1 MKHLLYGLI
10 ILSMVACTSKKNS
23 YTQEQLYE
31 QTSSGVVLIQNT
43 YYYKITLSNNGF
55 YSTNYVFSKL
65 QDGELKNISYTI
77 SNNFNEVNDTI
88 KSTAFGTGFIIS
100 PRGTIVTNSHVINP
114 TINKALIYQALIRY
128 LKKQIDYCNQQLE
141 ETRNHLE
148 IFEREIRDNKRLD
161 SQGYAMMMEGIQS
174 SRKWIDTFTK
184 YRNNCIRDL
193 SLSNFDVELCSE
205 IKIAYNG
212 SHITSST
219 DLIDCFVVKDVPN
232 YDLGIIQIADGSNF
246 WNVCKLGEAPKWSYE
261 QMEVGWNNIHNA
273 GTISW
278 FTIPQDKY
286 IFNLY
291 NNETHNDEEIKLYM
305 IGFNQGPTLAL
316 TNDGIKAQITQGYI
330 SQNTDSIKIMY
341 SIPALQ
347 GSSGSP
353 VVNQYGELVAINFAG
368 INNTQGFNYGIRVE
382 RLREIVNDQ
391 SVKDRMIVRKSNNKH
406 INNDSINSIEQ
417 QSIIP

>member
-1 MKHLLYGLI
+1 MI
-10 ILSMVACTSKKNS
+10 ACTSKKNS

-65 QDGELKNISYTI
+65 QDGELKNISHTI

-88 KSTAFGTGFIIS
+88 KSTTFGTGFIIS

-114 TINKALIYQALIRY
+114 TTDKTLIYQALIRY
-128 LKKQIDYCNQQLE
+128 LKEQIDYCNQQLE
-141 ETRNHLE
+141 ETRKRLE
-148 IFEREIRDNKRLD
+148 IFEKEIRDNKRLD
-161 SQGYAMMMEGIQS
+161 SQGYAMMMDGIQS
-174 SRKWIDTFTK
+174 SRKWIDTFTQ
-184 YRNNCIRDL
+184 YRNNRIKDL

-212 SHITSST
+212 SHITSSN

-232 YDLGIIQIADGSNF
+232 YDLGIIQIADANEF
-246 WNVCKLGEAPKWSYE
+246 WNVCKLDDTPKWSCEPTHLGGYITYRNLYSDF
-261 QMEVGWNNIHNA
+261 M
-273 GTISW
+273 
-278 FTIPQDKY
+278 IPQDKY

-291 NNETHNDEEIKLYM
+291 NNETRNNEEIKLYM

-382 RLREIVNDQ
+382 RLREIVNDK
-391 SVKDRMIVRKSNNKH
+391 SVKDRMTVRQSKNKH
-406 INNDSINSIEQ
+406 TNHDSINSIE
-417 QSIIP
+417 SINN

>member
-1 MKHLLYGLI
+1 
-10 ILSMVACTSKKNS
+10 MVACTSKKNS

-31 QTSSGVVLIQNT
+31 QTSSGVVLLQNT

-65 QDGELKNISYTI
+65 QDGELKNISHTI

-88 KSTAFGTGFIIS
+88 KSTTFGTGFIIS

-114 TINKALIYQALIRY
+114 TTNKNLIYQALIRY
-128 LKKQIDYCNQQLE
+128 LKEQIDYCNQQLE
-141 ETRNHLE
+141 ETRNRLE
-148 IFEREIRDNKRLD
+148 IFEREIRDNKKLD

-174 SRKWIDTFTK
+174 SRKWIDTFTQ
-184 YRNNCIRDL
+184 YRNNRIRDL

-212 SHITSST
+212 SHITSSN

-261 QMEVGWNNIHNA
+261 QMEVGWSNIHNA

-316 TNDGIKAQITQGYI
+316 TNNGIKAQITQGYI
-330 SQNTDSIKIMY
+330 SQNTDNIKIMY

-368 INNTQGFNYGIRVE
+368 INGTQGFNYGIRVE

-391 SVKDRMIVRKSNNKH
+391 SVKDRMTVYQSKNKP
-406 INNDSINSIEQ
+406 INNDSINSIE
-417 QSIIP
+417 SINN

>member
-1 MKHLLYGLI
+1 MI
-10 ILSMVACTSKKNS
+10 ACTSKKNS

-65 QDGELKNISYTI
+65 QDGELKNISHTI

-88 KSTAFGTGFIIS
+88 KSTTFGTGFIIS

-114 TINKALIYQALIRY
+114 TTNKNLIYQALIRY
-128 LKKQIDYCNQQLE
+128 LKEQIDYCNQQLE
-141 ETRNHLE
+141 ETRNRLE
-148 IFEREIRDNKRLD
+148 IFEREIRDNKKLD

-174 SRKWIDTFTK
+174 SRKWIDTFTQ
-184 YRNNCIRDL
+184 YRNNRIRDL

-212 SHITSST
+212 SHITSSN

-232 YDLGIIQIADGSNF
+232 YDLGIIQIADANEF
-246 WNVCKLGEAPKWSYE
+246 WNVCKLDDTPKWSCEPTHLGGYITYRNLYSDF
-261 QMEVGWNNIHNA
+261 M
-273 GTISW
+273 
-278 FTIPQDKY
+278 IPQDKY

-291 NNETHNDEEIKLYM
+291 NNEEIKLYM

-382 RLREIVNDQ
+382 RLREIVNDK
-391 SVKDRMIVRKSNNKH
+391 SVKDRMTVRQSKNKH
-406 INNDSINSIEQ
+406 TNHDSINSIE
-417 QSIIP
+417 SINN

>member
-1 MKHLLYGLI
+1 
-10 ILSMVACTSKKNS
+10 MVACTSKKNS

-65 QDGELKNISYTI
+65 QDGELKNISHTI

-88 KSTAFGTGFIIS
+88 KSTTFGTGFIIS

-114 TINKALIYQALIRY
+114 TTNKNLIYQALIRY
-128 LKKQIDYCNQQLE
+128 LKEQIDYCNQQLE
-141 ETRNHLE
+141 ETRNRLE
-148 IFEREIRDNKRLD
+148 IFEREIRDNKKLD

-174 SRKWIDTFTK
+174 SRKWIDTFTQ
-184 YRNNCIRDL
+184 YRNNRIRDL

-212 SHITSST
+212 SHITSSN

-261 QMEVGWNNIHNA
+261 QMEVGWSNIHNA

-286 IFNLY
+286 IFNFY

-316 TNDGIKAQITQGYI
+316 TNNGIKAQITQGYI
-330 SQNTDSIKIMY
+330 SQNTDNIKIMY

-368 INNTQGFNYGIRVE
+368 INGTQGFNYGIRVE

-391 SVKDRMIVRKSNNKH
+391 SVKDRMTVY
-406 INNDSINSIEQ
+406 
-417 QSIIP
+417 QSRISL

>member
-1 MKHLLYGLI
+1 
-10 ILSMVACTSKKNS
+10 MVACTSKKNS

-65 QDGELKNISYTI
+65 QDGELKNISHTI
-77 SNNFNEVNDTI
+77 SNNFHEINDTI
-88 KSTAFGTGFIIS
+88 KSTTFGTGFIIS

-114 TINKALIYQALIRY
+114 ATNKNLIYQALIRY
-128 LKKQIDYCNQQLE
+128 LKKEIDYCNQQLE

-148 IFEREIRDNKRLD
+148 IFEREIRDNRKLD

-174 SRKWIDTFTK
+174 SRKWIDTFTQ
-184 YRNNCIRDL
+184 YRNNRIRDL
-193 SLSNFDVELCSE
+193 SLSNFEVELCSE

-212 SHITSST
+212 SHITSSNE
-219 DLIDCFVVKDVPN
+219 LIDCFVVKDVPN

-246 WNVCKLGEAPKWSYE
+246 WNVCKLGEAPKWSSE
-261 QMEVGWNNIHNA
+261 QMELGWSNIHNA

-305 IGFNQGPTLAL
+305 IGFNQGPILAL

-353 VVNQYGELVAINFAG
+353 VINQYGELVAINFAG
-368 INNTQGFNYGIRVE
+368 INSTQGFNYGIRVE
-382 RLREIVNDQ
+382 RLREIINDK
-391 SVKDRMIVRKSNNKH
+391 SV
-406 INNDSINSIEQ
+406 
-417 QSIIP
+417 

>member
-1 MKHLLYGLI
+1 
-10 ILSMVACTSKKNS
+10 MVACTSKKNS

-65 QDGELKNISYTI
+65 QDGELKNISHTI

-88 KSTAFGTGFIIS
+88 KSTTFGTGFIIS

-114 TINKALIYQALIRY
+114 TTNKNLIYQALIRY
-128 LKKQIDYCNQQLE
+128 LKEQIDYCNQQLE
-141 ETRNHLE
+141 ETRNRLE
-148 IFEREIRDNKRLD
+148 IFEREIRDNKKLD

-174 SRKWIDTFTK
+174 SRKWIDTFTQ
-184 YRNNCIRDL
+184 YRNNRIRDL

-212 SHITSST
+212 SHITSSN

-261 QMEVGWNNIHNA
+261 QMEVGWSNIHNA

-316 TNDGIKAQITQGYI
+316 TNNGIKAQITQGYI
-330 SQNTDSIKIMY
+330 NQNTDSIKIMY

-368 INNTQGFNYGIRVE
+368 INGTQGFNYGIRVE

-391 SVKDRMIVRKSNNKH
+391 SVKDRMTVYQSKNKP
-406 INNDSINSIEQ
+406 INNDSINSIE
-417 QSIIP
+417 SINN

>member
-1 MKHLLYGLI
+1 
-10 ILSMVACTSKKNS
+10 MVACTSKKNS

-65 QDGELKNISYTI
+65 QDGELKNISHTI

-88 KSTAFGTGFIIS
+88 KSTTFGTGFIIS

-114 TINKALIYQALIRY
+114 TTNKNLIYQALIRY
-128 LKKQIDYCNQQLE
+128 LKEQIDYCNQQLE
-141 ETRNHLE
+141 ETRNRLE
-148 IFEREIRDNKRLD
+148 IFEREIRDNKKLD

-174 SRKWIDTFTK
+174 SRKWIDTFTQ
-184 YRNNCIRDL
+184 YRNNRIRDL

-212 SHITSST
+212 SHITSSN

-261 QMEVGWNNIHNA
+261 QMEVGWSNIHNA

-291 NNETHNDEEIKLYM
+291 NNENHNDEEIKLYM

-316 TNDGIKAQITQGYI
+316 TNNGIKAQITQGYI
-330 SQNTDSIKIMY
+330 SQNTDNIKIMY

-368 INNTQGFNYGIRVE
+368 INGTQGFNYGIRVE

-391 SVKDRMIVRKSNNKH
+391 SVKDRMTVYQSKNKP
-406 INNDSINSIEQ
+406 INNDSINSIE
-417 QSIIP
+417 SINN

>member
-1 MKHLLYGLI
+1 
-10 ILSMVACTSKKNS
+10 MVACTAKKNS

-65 QDGELKNISYTI
+65 QDGELKNISHTI

-88 KSTAFGTGFIIS
+88 KSTTFGTGFIIS

-114 TINKALIYQALIRY
+114 TTNKNLIYQALIRY
-128 LKKQIDYCNQQLE
+128 LKEQIDYCNQQLE
-141 ETRNHLE
+141 ETRNRLE
-148 IFEREIRDNKRLD
+148 IFEREIRDNKKLD

-174 SRKWIDTFTK
+174 SRKWIDTFTQ
-184 YRNNCIRDL
+184 YRNNRIRDL

-212 SHITSST
+212 SHITSSN

-261 QMEVGWNNIHNA
+261 QMEVGWSNIHNA

-316 TNDGIKAQITQGYI
+316 TNNGIKAQITQGYI
-330 SQNTDSIKIMY
+330 SQNTDNIKIMY

-368 INNTQGFNYGIRVE
+368 INGTQGFNYGIRVE

-391 SVKDRMIVRKSNNKH
+391 SVKDRMTVYQSKNKP
-406 INNDSINSIEQ
+406 INNDSINSIE
-417 QSIIP
+417 SINN

>member
-1 MKHLLYGLI
+1 
-10 ILSMVACTSKKNS
+10 MVACTSKKNS

-65 QDGELKNISYTI
+65 QDGELKNISHTI

-88 KSTAFGTGFIIS
+88 KSTTFGTGFIIS

-114 TINKALIYQALIRY
+114 TTNKNLIYQALIRY
-128 LKKQIDYCNQQLE
+128 LKEQIDYCNQQLE
-141 ETRNHLE
+141 ETRNRLE
-148 IFEREIRDNKRLD
+148 IFEREIRDNKKLD

-174 SRKWIDTFTK
+174 SRKWIDTFTQ
-184 YRNNCIRDL
+184 YRNNRIRDL

-212 SHITSST
+212 SHITSSN

-261 QMEVGWNNIHNA
+261 QMEVGWSNIHNA

-305 IGFNQGPTLAL
+305 IGFNQGPTLTL
-316 TNDGIKAQITQGYI
+316 TNNGIKAQITQGYI
-330 SQNTDSIKIMY
+330 SQNTDNIKIMY

-368 INNTQGFNYGIRVE
+368 INGTQGFNYGIRVE

-391 SVKDRMIVRKSNNKH
+391 SVKDRMTVYQSKNKP
-406 INNDSINSIEQ
+406 INNDSINSIE
-417 QSIIP
+417 SINN

>member
-1 MKHLLYGLI
+1 
-10 ILSMVACTSKKNS
+10 MVACTSKKNS

-65 QDGELKNISYTI
+65 QDGELKNISHTI

-88 KSTAFGTGFIIS
+88 KSTTFGTGFIIS

-114 TINKALIYQALIRY
+114 TTNKNLIYQALIRY
-128 LKKQIDYCNQQLE
+128 LKEQIDYCNQQLE
-141 ETRNHLE
+141 ETRNRLE
-148 IFEREIRDNKRLD
+148 IFEREIRDNKKLD

-174 SRKWIDTFTK
+174 SRKWIDTFTQ
-184 YRNNCIRDL
+184 YRNNRIRDL

-212 SHITSST
+212 SHITSSN

-261 QMEVGWNNIHNA
+261 QMEVGWSNIHNA

-316 TNDGIKAQITQGYI
+316 NNNGIKAQITQGYI
-330 SQNTDSIKIMY
+330 SQNTDNIKIMY

-368 INNTQGFNYGIRVE
+368 INGTQGFNYGIRVE

-391 SVKDRMIVRKSNNKH
+391 SVKDRMTVYQSKNKP
-406 INNDSINSIEQ
+406 INNDSINSIE
-417 QSIIP
+417 SINN

>member
-10 ILSMVACTSKKNS
+10 ILSMMACTSKKDS

-31 QTSSGVVLIQNT
+31 QASSGVVLIQNT
-43 YYYKITLSNNGF
+43 YYYKITLSDNGF

-65 QDGELKNISYTI
+65 QDGKLKNISHTI

-88 KSTAFGTGFIIS
+88 KSTIFGTGFIIS

-114 TINKALIYQALIRY
+114 TTDKTLIYQALIRY
-128 LKKQIDYCNQQLE
+128 LKEQIDYCNQQLE
-141 ETRNHLE
+141 ETRKHLE
-148 IFEREIRDNKRLD
+148 IFEKEIRDNKRLD
-161 SQGYAMMMEGIQS
+161 SQGYAMMMDGIQS
-174 SRKWIDTFTK
+174 SRKWINTFTQ
-184 YRNNCIRDL
+184 YRNNRIKDL

-212 SHITSST
+212 SHITSSN

-246 WNVCKLGEAPKWSYE
+246 WNVCKLKDTPKWSCEPTQLGGYITYRNLYSSF
-261 QMEVGWNNIHNA
+261 MV
-273 GTISW
+273 
-278 FTIPQDKY
+278 PKDKY
-286 IFNLY
+286 IFNFY
-291 NNETHNDEEIKLYM
+291 NNKIRNDEEIKLYM
-305 IGFNQGPTLAL
+305 IGFNQGPTLAS

-341 SIPALQ
+341 SIPALP

-368 INNTQGFNYGIRVE
+368 INGTQGFNYGIRVE
-382 RLREIVNDQ
+382 RLREIVNDK
-391 SVKDRMIVRKSNNKH
+391 SVKDRMIVRQSNNKH
-406 INNDSINSIEQ
+406 VNNDSINSIE
-417 QSIIP
+417 SINN

>member
-1 MKHLLYGLI
+1 
-10 ILSMVACTSKKNS
+10 MVACTSKKNS

-65 QDGELKNISYTI
+65 QDGELKNISHTI

-88 KSTAFGTGFIIS
+88 KSTTFGTGFIIS

-114 TINKALIYQALIRY
+114 TTNKNLIYQALIRY
-128 LKKQIDYCNQQLE
+128 LKEQIDYCNQQLE
-141 ETRNHLE
+141 ETRNRLE
-148 IFEREIRDNKRLD
+148 IFEREIRDNKKLD

-174 SRKWIDTFTK
+174 SRKWIDTFTQ
-184 YRNNCIRDL
+184 YRNNRIRDL

-205 IKIAYNG
+205 IKIAYDG
-212 SHITSST
+212 SHITSSN

-261 QMEVGWNNIHNA
+261 QMEVGWSNIHNA

-316 TNDGIKAQITQGYI
+316 TNNGIKAQITQGYI
-330 SQNTDSIKIMY
+330 SQNTDNIKIMY

-368 INNTQGFNYGIRVE
+368 INGTQGFNYGIRVE

-391 SVKDRMIVRKSNNKH
+391 SVKDRMTVYQSKNKP
-406 INNDSINSIEQ
+406 INNDSINSIE
-417 QSIIP
+417 SINN

>member
-10 ILSMVACTSKKNS
+10 ILSMMACTSKKDS

-31 QTSSGVVLIQNT
+31 QASSGVVLIQNT
-43 YYYKITLSNNGF
+43 YYYKITLSDNGF

-65 QDGELKNISYTI
+65 QDGKLKNISHTI

-88 KSTAFGTGFIIS
+88 KSTIYGTGFIIS

-114 TINKALIYQALIRY
+114 TTDKTLIYQALIRY
-128 LKKQIDYCNQQLE
+128 LKEQIDYCNQQLE
-141 ETRNHLE
+141 ETRKRLE
-148 IFEREIRDNKRLD
+148 IFEKEIRDNKRLD
-161 SQGYAMMMEGIQS
+161 SQGYAMMMDGIQS
-174 SRKWIDTFTK
+174 SRKWIDTFTQ
-184 YRNNCIRDL
+184 YRNNRIKDL

-212 SHITSST
+212 SHITSSN

-246 WNVCKLGEAPKWSYE
+246 YFVCRLEETPKWSYE
-261 QMEVGWNNIHNA
+261 QAEAGWSNIQNA

-291 NNETHNDEEIKLYM
+291 NNEIRSDEDIKLYM
-305 IGFNQGPTLAL
+305 IGFNQGPTLAS

-368 INNTQGFNYGIRVE
+368 INGTQSFNYGIRVE

-391 SVKDRMIVRKSNNKH
+391 SVKDKMKVRQSNNKH
-406 INNDSINSIEQ
+406 VNNDSINSIE
-417 QSIIP
+417 SINN

>member
-10 ILSMVACTSKKNS
+10 ILSMMACTSKKDS

-31 QTSSGVVLIQNT
+31 QASSGVVLIQNT
-43 YYYKITLSNNGF
+43 YYYKIILSDNGF

-65 QDGELKNISYTI
+65 QDGKLKNISHTI

-88 KSTAFGTGFIIS
+88 KSTIYGTGFIIS

-114 TINKALIYQALIRY
+114 TTDKTLIYQALIRY
-128 LKKQIDYCNQQLE
+128 LKEQIDYCNQQLE
-141 ETRNHLE
+141 ETRKRLE
-148 IFEREIRDNKRLD
+148 IFEKEIRDNKRLD
-161 SQGYAMMMEGIQS
+161 SQGYAMMMDGIQS
-174 SRKWIDTFTK
+174 SRKWIDTFTQ
-184 YRNNCIRDL
+184 YRNNRIKDL

-212 SHITSST
+212 SHITSSN

-246 WNVCKLGEAPKWSYE
+246 WNVCRLEETPKWSYE
-261 QMEVGWNNIHNA
+261 QAEAGWSNIQNA

-291 NNETHNDEEIKLYM
+291 NNEIRSDEDIKLYM
-305 IGFNQGPTLAL
+305 IGFNQGPTLAS

-368 INNTQGFNYGIRVE
+368 INGTQSFNYGIRVE

-391 SVKDRMIVRKSNNKH
+391 SVKDKMKVRQSNNKH
-406 INNDSINSIEQ
+406 VNNDSINSIE
-417 QSIIP
+417 SINN

>member
-1 MKHLLYGLI
+1 MI
-10 ILSMVACTSKKNS
+10 ACTSKKNS

-65 QDGELKNISYTI
+65 QDGELKNISHTI

-88 KSTAFGTGFIIS
+88 KSTTFGTGFIIS

-114 TINKALIYQALIRY
+114 TTNKNLIYQALIRY
-128 LKKQIDYCNQQLE
+128 LKEQIDYCNQQLE
-141 ETRNHLE
+141 ETRNRLE
-148 IFEREIRDNKRLD
+148 IFEREIRDNKKLD

-174 SRKWIDTFTK
+174 SRKWIDTFTQ
-184 YRNNCIRDL
+184 YRNNRIRDL

-212 SHITSST
+212 SHITSSN

-261 QMEVGWNNIHNA
+261 QMEVGWSNIHNA

-316 TNDGIKAQITQGYI
+316 TNNGIKAQITQGYI
-330 SQNTDSIKIMY
+330 SQNTDNIKIMY

-368 INNTQGFNYGIRVE
+368 INGTQGFNYGIRVE

-391 SVKDRMIVRKSNNKH
+391 SVKDRMTVYQSKNKP
-406 INNDSINSIEQ
+406 INNDSINSIE
-417 QSIIP
+417 SINN

>member
-1 MKHLLYGLI
+1 
-10 ILSMVACTSKKNS
+10 MVACTSKKNS

-65 QDGELKNISYTI
+65 QDGELKNISHTI

-88 KSTAFGTGFIIS
+88 KSTTFGTGFIIS

-114 TINKALIYQALIRY
+114 TTNKNLIYQALIRY
-128 LKKQIDYCNQQLE
+128 LKEQIDYCNQQLE
-141 ETRNHLE
+141 ETRNRLE
-148 IFEREIRDNKRLD
+148 IFEREIRDNKKLD

-174 SRKWIDTFTK
+174 SRKWIDTFTQ
-184 YRNNCIRDL
+184 YRNNRIRDL

-212 SHITSST
+212 SHITSSN

-261 QMEVGWNNIHNA
+261 QMEVGWSNIHNA

-316 TNDGIKAQITQGYI
+316 TNNGIKAQITQGYI
-330 SQNTDSIKIMY
+330 SQNTDNIKIMY

-368 INNTQGFNYGIRVE
+368 INGTQGFNYGIRA
-382 RLREIVNDQ
+382 LLSKEIFSD
-391 SVKDRMIVRKSNNKH
+391 MI
-406 INNDSINSIEQ
+406 
-417 QSIIP
+417 

>member
-1 MKHLLYGLI
+1 MI
-10 ILSMVACTSKKNS
+10 ACTSKKNS

-65 QDGELKNISYTI
+65 QDGELKNISHTI

-88 KSTAFGTGFIIS
+88 KSTTFGTGFIIS

-114 TINKALIYQALIRY
+114 TTNKNLIYQALIRY
-128 LKKQIDYCNQQLE
+128 LKEQIDYCNQQLE
-141 ETRNHLE
+141 GTRNRLE
-148 IFEREIRDNKRLD
+148 IFEREIRDNKKLD

-174 SRKWIDTFTK
+174 SRKWIDTFTQ
-184 YRNNCIRDL
+184 YRNNRIRDL

-212 SHITSST
+212 SHITSSN

-232 YDLGIIQIADGSNF
+232 YDLGIIQIADANEF
-246 WNVCKLGEAPKWSYE
+246 WNVCKLDDTPKWSCEPTHLGGYITYRNLYSDF
-261 QMEVGWNNIHNA
+261 M
-273 GTISW
+273 
-278 FTIPQDKY
+278 IPQDKY

-291 NNETHNDEEIKLYM
+291 NNETRNNEEIKLYM

-382 RLREIVNDQ
+382 RLREIVNDK
-391 SVKDRMIVRKSNNKH
+391 SVKDRMTVRQSKNKH
-406 INNDSINSIEQ
+406 TNHDSINSIE
-417 QSIIP
+417 SINN

>member
-1 MKHLLYGLI
+1 MI
-10 ILSMVACTSKKNS
+10 ACTSKKNS

-65 QDGELKNISYTI
+65 QDGELKNISHTI

-88 KSTAFGTGFIIS
+88 KSTTFGTGFIIS

-114 TINKALIYQALIRY
+114 TTNKNLIYQALIRY
-128 LKKQIDYCNQQLE
+128 LKEQIDYCNQQLE
-141 ETRNHLE
+141 ETRNRLE
-148 IFEREIRDNKRLD
+148 IFEREIRDNKKLD

-174 SRKWIDTFTK
+174 SRKWIDTFTQ
-184 YRNNCIRDL
+184 YRNNRIRDL
-193 SLSNFDVELCSE
+193 SLSNFDVELCSV

-212 SHITSST
+212 SHITSSN

-232 YDLGIIQIADGSNF
+232 YDLGIIQIADANEF
-246 WNVCKLGEAPKWSYE
+246 WNVCKLDDTPKWSCEPTHLGGYITYRNLYSDF
-261 QMEVGWNNIHNA
+261 M
-273 GTISW
+273 
-278 FTIPQDKY
+278 IPQDKY

-291 NNETHNDEEIKLYM
+291 NNETRNNEEIKLYM

-382 RLREIVNDQ
+382 RLREIVNDK
-391 SVKDRMIVRKSNNKH
+391 SVKDRMTVRQSKNKH
-406 INNDSINSIEQ
+406 TNHDSINSIE
-417 QSIIP
+417 SINN

>member
-1 MKHLLYGLI
+1 
-10 ILSMVACTSKKNS
+10 MVACTSKKNS

-65 QDGELKNISYTI
+65 QDGELKNISHTI

-88 KSTAFGTGFIIS
+88 KSTTFGTGFIIS

-114 TINKALIYQALIRY
+114 TTNKNLIYQVLIRY
-128 LKKQIDYCNQQLE
+128 LKEQIDYCNQQLE
-141 ETRNHLE
+141 ETRNRLE
-148 IFEREIRDNKRLD
+148 IFEREIRDNKKLD

-174 SRKWIDTFTK
+174 SRKWIDTFTQ
-184 YRNNCIRDL
+184 YRNNRIRDL

-212 SHITSST
+212 SHITSSN

-261 QMEVGWNNIHNA
+261 QMEVGWSNIHNA

-316 TNDGIKAQITQGYI
+316 TNNGIKAQITQGYI

-368 INNTQGFNYGIRVE
+368 INGTQGFNYGIRVE

-391 SVKDRMIVRKSNNKH
+391 SVKDRMTVYQSKNKP
-406 INNDSINSIEQ
+406 INNDSINSIE
-417 QSIIP
+417 SINN

>member
-1 MKHLLYGLI
+1 
-10 ILSMVACTSKKNS
+10 MVACTSKKNS

-65 QDGELKNISYTI
+65 QDGELKNISHTI

-88 KSTAFGTGFIIS
+88 KSTTFGTGFIIS

-114 TINKALIYQALIRY
+114 TTNKNLIYQVLIRY
-128 LKKQIDYCNQQLE
+128 LKEQIDYCNQQLE
-141 ETRNHLE
+141 ETRNRLE
-148 IFEREIRDNKRLD
+148 IFEREIRDNKKLD

-174 SRKWIDTFTK
+174 SRKWIDTFTQ
-184 YRNNCIRDL
+184 YRNNRIRDL

-212 SHITSST
+212 SHITSSN

-261 QMEVGWNNIHNA
+261 QMEVGWSNIHNA

-316 TNDGIKAQITQGYI
+316 TNNGIKAQITQGYI

-368 INNTQGFNYGIRVE
+368 INGTQGFNYGIRVE

-391 SVKDRMIVRKSNNKH
+391 SVKDRITVYQSKNKP
-406 INNDSINSIEQ
+406 INNDSINSIE
-417 QSIIP
+417 SINN

>member
-1 MKHLLYGLI
+1 
-10 ILSMVACTSKKNS
+10 MVACTSKKNS

-65 QDGELKNISYTI
+65 QDGELKNISHTI

-88 KSTAFGTGFIIS
+88 KSTTFGTGFIIS

-114 TINKALIYQALIRY
+114 TTNKNLIYQALIRY
-128 LKKQIDYCNQQLE
+128 LKEQIDYCNQQLE
-141 ETRNHLE
+141 ETRNRLE
-148 IFEREIRDNKRLD
+148 IFEREIRDNKKLD

-174 SRKWIDTFTK
+174 SRKWIDTFTQ
-184 YRNNCIRDL
+184 YRNNRIRDL

-212 SHITSST
+212 SHITSSN

-261 QMEVGWNNIHNA
+261 QMEVGWSNIHNA

-316 TNDGIKAQITQGYI
+316 TNNGIKAKITQGYI
-330 SQNTDSIKIMY
+330 SQNTDNIKIMY

-368 INNTQGFNYGIRVE
+368 INGTQGFNYGIRVE

-391 SVKDRMIVRKSNNKH
+391 SVKDRMTVYQSKNKP
-406 INNDSINSIEQ
+406 INNDSINSIE
-417 QSIIP
+417 SINN

>member
-1 MKHLLYGLI
+1 MI
-10 ILSMVACTSKKNS
+10 ACTSKKNS

-65 QDGELKNISYTI
+65 QDGELKNISHTI

-88 KSTAFGTGFIIS
+88 KSTTFGTGFIIS

-114 TINKALIYQALIRY
+114 TTNKNLIYQALIRY
-128 LKKQIDYCNQQLE
+128 LKEQIDYCNQQLE
-141 ETRNHLE
+141 ETRNRLE
-148 IFEREIRDNKRLD
+148 IFEREIRDNKKLD

-174 SRKWIDTFTK
+174 SRKWIDTFTQ
-184 YRNNCIRDL
+184 YRNNRIRDL

-212 SHITSST
+212 SHITSSN

-232 YDLGIIQIADGSNF
+232 YDLGIIQIADANEF
-246 WNVCKLGEAPKWSYE
+246 WNVCKLDDTPKWSCEPTHLGGYITYRNLYSDF
-261 QMEVGWNNIHNA
+261 M
-273 GTISW
+273 
-278 FTIPQDKY
+278 IPQDKY

-291 NNETHNDEEIKLYM
+291 NNETRNNEEIKLYM

-353 VVNQYGELVAINFAG
+353 VVNQYGELVAVNFAG
-368 INNTQGFNYGIRVE
+368 ISTTQGFNYGIKAE
-382 RLREIVNDQ
+382 RLKEILDDTGIQERINAVNRQ
-391 SVKDRMIVRKSNNKH
+391 
-406 INNDSINSIEQ
+406 E
-417 QSIIP
+417 

>member
-1 MKHLLYGLI
+1 
-10 ILSMVACTSKKNS
+10 MVACTSKKNS

-65 QDGELKNISYTI
+65 QDGELKNISHTI

-88 KSTAFGTGFIIS
+88 KSTTFGTGFIIS

-114 TINKALIYQALIRY
+114 TTNKNLIYQALIRY
-128 LKKQIDYCNQQLE
+128 LKEQIDYCNQQLE
-141 ETRNHLE
+141 ETRNRLE
-148 IFEREIRDNKRLD
+148 IFEREIRDNKKLD

-174 SRKWIDTFTK
+174 SRKWIDTFTQ
-184 YRNNCIRDL
+184 YRNNRIRDL

-212 SHITSST
+212 SHITSSN

-261 QMEVGWNNIHNA
+261 QMEVGWSNIHNA

-316 TNDGIKAQITQGYI
+316 TNNGIKAQITQGYI
-330 SQNTDSIKIMY
+330 SQNTDNIKIMY

-368 INNTQGFNYGIRVE
+368 INGTQGFNYGIRVE

-391 SVKDRMIVRKSNNKH
+391 SVKVRMTVYQSKNKP
-406 INNDSINSIEQ
+406 INNDSINSIE
-417 QSIIP
+417 SINN

>member
-10 ILSMVACTSKKNS
+10 ILSMIACTSKKNS

-65 QDGELKNISYTI
+65 QDGELKNISHTI

-88 KSTAFGTGFIIS
+88 KSTTFGTGFIIS

-114 TINKALIYQALIRY
+114 TTNKNLIYQALIRY
-128 LKKQIDYCNQQLE
+128 LKEQIDYCNQQLE
-141 ETRNHLE
+141 ETRNRLE
-148 IFEREIRDNKRLD
+148 IFEREIRDNKKLD

-174 SRKWIDTFTK
+174 SRKWIDTFTQ
-184 YRNNCIRDL
+184 YRNNRIRDL

-212 SHITSST
+212 SHITSSN

-232 YDLGIIQIADGSNF
+232 YDLGIIQIADANEF
-246 WNVCKLGEAPKWSYE
+246 WNVCKLDDTPKWSCEPTHLGGYITYRNLYSDF
-261 QMEVGWNNIHNA
+261 M
-273 GTISW
+273 
-278 FTIPQDKY
+278 IPQDKY

-291 NNETHNDEEIKLYM
+291 NNETRNNEEIKLYM

-382 RLREIVNDQ
+382 RLREIVNDK
-391 SVKDRMIVRKSNNKH
+391 SVKDRMTVRQSKNKP
-406 INNDSINSIEQ
+406 INNDSINSIE
-417 QSIIP
+417 SINN

>member
-1 MKHLLYGLI
+1 
-10 ILSMVACTSKKNS
+10 MVACTSKKNS

-88 KSTAFGTGFIIS
+88 KSTTFGTGFIIS

-114 TINKALIYQALIRY
+114 TTNKNLIYQALIRY

-141 ETRNHLE
+141 ETRNRLE

-174 SRKWIDTFTK
+174 SRKWIDTFTQ
-184 YRNNCIRDL
+184 YRNNRIRDL

-261 QMEVGWNNIHNA
+261 QMEVGWSNIHNA

-316 TNDGIKAQITQGYI
+316 TNNGIKAQITQGYI
-330 SQNTDSIKIMY
+330 SQNTDNIKIMY

-368 INNTQGFNYGIRVE
+368 INGTQGFNYGIRVE

-391 SVKDRMIVRKSNNKH
+391 SVKDRMTVYQSKNKP
-406 INNDSINSIEQ
+406 INNDSINSIE
-417 QSIIP
+417 SINN

>member
-1 MKHLLYGLI
+1 
-10 ILSMVACTSKKNS
+10 MVACTSKKNS

-65 QDGELKNISYTI
+65 QDGELKNISHTI

-88 KSTAFGTGFIIS
+88 KSTTFGTGFIIS

-114 TINKALIYQALIRY
+114 TTNKNLIYQALIRY
-128 LKKQIDYCNQQLE
+128 LKEQIDYCNQQLE
-141 ETRNHLE
+141 ETRNRLE
-148 IFEREIRDNKRLD
+148 IFEREIRDNKKLD

-174 SRKWIDTFTK
+174 SRKWIDTFTQ
-184 YRNNCIRDL
+184 YRNNRIRDL

-212 SHITSST
+212 SHITSSN

-261 QMEVGWNNIHNA
+261 QMEVGWSNIHNA

-316 TNDGIKAQITQGYI
+316 TNNGIKAQITQGYI
-330 SQNTDSIKIMY
+330 SQNTDNIKIMY

-368 INNTQGFNYGIRVE
+368 INGTQGFNYGIRVE
-382 RLREIVNDQ
+382 RLREIENDQ
-391 SVKDRMIVRKSNNKH
+391 SVKDRMTVYQSKNKP
-406 INNDSINSIEQ
+406 INNDSINSIE
-417 QSIIP
+417 SINN

>member
-1 MKHLLYGLI
+1 
-10 ILSMVACTSKKNS
+10 MVACTSKKNS

-43 YYYKITLSNNGF
+43 YYYRITLSNKGF

-65 QDGELKNISYTI
+65 QDGQLKNISHTI
-77 SNNFNEVNDTI
+77 SNNFNEINDTI
-88 KSTAFGTGFIIS
+88 KSTIFGTGFIIS

-114 TINKALIYQALIRY
+114 TTNKTLIYQALIRY
-128 LKKQIDYCNQQLE
+128 LKEQIDYCNQQLE
-141 ETRNHLE
+141 ETKNRLE

-161 SQGYAMMMEGIQS
+161 SHGYAMMIEGIQS

-212 SHITSST
+212 SHITSSN

-261 QMEVGWNNIHNA
+261 QMEVGWSNIHNA

-305 IGFNQGPTLAL
+305 IGYNQGPTLAL

-368 INNTQGFNYGIRVE
+368 INGTQGFNYGIRVE

-391 SVKDRMIVRKSNNKH
+391 SVKDRMTVRQSNNKH

>member
-1 MKHLLYGLI
+1 
-10 ILSMVACTSKKNS
+10 MVACTSKKNS

-65 QDGELKNISYTI
+65 QDGELKNISHTI

-88 KSTAFGTGFIIS
+88 KSTTFGTGFIIS

-114 TINKALIYQALIRY
+114 TTNKNLIYQALIRY
-128 LKKQIDYCNQQLE
+128 LKEQIDYCNQQLE
-141 ETRNHLE
+141 ETRNRLE
-148 IFEREIRDNKRLD
+148 IFEREIRDNKKLD

-174 SRKWIDTFTK
+174 SRKWIDTFTQ
-184 YRNNCIRDL
+184 YRNNRIRDL

-212 SHITSST
+212 SHITSSN

-261 QMEVGWNNIHNA
+261 QMEVGWSNIHNA

-291 NNETHNDEEIKLYM
+291 NNETHNNEEIKLYM

-316 TNDGIKAQITQGYI
+316 TNNGIKAQITQGYI
-330 SQNTDSIKIMY
+330 SQNTDNIKIMY

-368 INNTQGFNYGIRVE
+368 INGTQGFNYGIRVE

-391 SVKDRMIVRKSNNKH
+391 SVKDRMTVYQSKNKP
-406 INNDSINSIEQ
+406 INNDSINSIE
-417 QSIIP
+417 SINN

>member
-1 MKHLLYGLI
+1 
-10 ILSMVACTSKKNS
+10 MVACTSKKNS
-23 YTQEQLYE
+23 YTQEQLYK

>member
-1 MKHLLYGLI
+1 
-10 ILSMVACTSKKNS
+10 MVACTSKKNS

-65 QDGELKNISYTI
+65 QDGELKNISHTI

-88 KSTAFGTGFIIS
+88 KSTTFGTGFIIS

-114 TINKALIYQALIRY
+114 TTNKNLIYQALIRY
-128 LKKQIDYCNQQLE
+128 LKEQIDYCNQQLE
-141 ETRNHLE
+141 ETRNRLE
-148 IFEREIRDNKRLD
+148 IFEREIRDNKKLD

-174 SRKWIDTFTK
+174 SRKWIDTFTQ
-184 YRNNCIRDL
+184 YRNNRIRDL

-212 SHITSST
+212 SHITSSN

-261 QMEVGWNNIHNA
+261 QMEVGWSNIHNA

-316 TNDGIKAQITQGYI
+316 TNNGIKAQITQGYI
-330 SQNTDSIKIMY
+330 SQNTDNIKIMY

-347 GSSGSP
+347 GASGSP

-368 INNTQGFNYGIRVE
+368 INGTQGFNYGIRVE

-391 SVKDRMIVRKSNNKH
+391 SVKDRMTVYQSKNKP
-406 INNDSINSIEQ
+406 INNDSINSIE
-417 QSIIP
+417 SINN

>member
-1 MKHLLYGLI
+1 
-10 ILSMVACTSKKNS
+10 MVACTSKKNS

>member
-1 MKHLLYGLI
+1 MKHLLYGLF
-10 ILSMVACTSKKNS
+10 ILSMIACTSKKNS

-65 QDGELKNISYTI
+65 QDGELKNISHTI

-88 KSTAFGTGFIIS
+88 KSTTFGTGFIIS

-114 TINKALIYQALIRY
+114 TTNKNLIYQALIRY
-128 LKKQIDYCNQQLE
+128 LKEQIDYCNQQLE
-141 ETRNHLE
+141 ETRNRLE
-148 IFEREIRDNKRLD
+148 IFEREIRDNKKLD

-174 SRKWIDTFTK
+174 SRKWIDTFTQ
-184 YRNNCIRDL
+184 YRNNRIRDL

-212 SHITSST
+212 SHITSSN

-232 YDLGIIQIADGSNF
+232 YDLGIIQIADANEF
-246 WNVCKLGEAPKWSYE
+246 WNVCKLDDTPKWSCEPTHLGGYITYRNLYSDF
-261 QMEVGWNNIHNA
+261 M
-273 GTISW
+273 
-278 FTIPQDKY
+278 IPQDKY

-291 NNETHNDEEIKLYM
+291 NNETRNNEEIKLYM

-382 RLREIVNDQ
+382 RLREIVNDK
-391 SVKDRMIVRKSNNKH
+391 SVKDRMTVRQSKNKH
-406 INNDSINSIEQ
+406 TNHDSINSIE
-417 QSIIP
+417 SINN